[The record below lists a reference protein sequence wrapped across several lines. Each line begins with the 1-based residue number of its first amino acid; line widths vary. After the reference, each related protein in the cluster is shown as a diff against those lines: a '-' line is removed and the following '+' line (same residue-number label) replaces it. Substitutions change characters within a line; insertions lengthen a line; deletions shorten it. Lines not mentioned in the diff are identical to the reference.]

1 MGKNFHGR
9 LLKRPIT
16 MQVLIRKS
24 DIKQD
29 VQCNVCGQ
37 GFRLY
42 WERTSVV
49 EQEATLNTVLDS
61 LLQDH
66 ATDLTSAAHT
76 DAPYT
81 VPRWEGSPQFSG
93 AALLGGLSGLHRAF
107 DPNSE
112 ANAPTK

>member
-1 MGKNFHGR
+1 
-9 LLKRPIT
+9 

-29 VQCNVCGQ
+29 VQCSVCGQ

-42 WERTSVV
+42 WERTSLT
-49 EQEATLNTVLDS
+49 EQEATLHTVLDS
-61 LLQDH
+61 LRRDH
-66 ATDLTSAAHT
+66 ATDLTPAAHT

-93 AALLGGLSGLHRAF
+93 AALLGGLSGIHRAF
-107 DPNSE
+107 TTESE
-112 ANAPTK
+112 ATAQTK